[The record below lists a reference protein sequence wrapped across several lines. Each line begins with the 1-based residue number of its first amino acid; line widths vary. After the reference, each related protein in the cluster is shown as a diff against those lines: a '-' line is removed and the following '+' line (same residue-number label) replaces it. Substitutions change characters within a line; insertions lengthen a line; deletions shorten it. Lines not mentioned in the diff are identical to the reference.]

1 MRFTTNPVSI
11 VFWAV
16 LGFTIFLII
25 YPISFLLYGSLWSS
39 DPGDPG
45 YFTLKNY
52 VTAFTDP
59 YTVTLL
65 VNSFTYALGSAL
77 LAVSIGSI
85 LAFIA
90 VRTDAPFRRQFR
102 FLPFLPIVLP
112 GFVDNLA
119 WVYLFS
125 PRSGLANVMFRDLF
139 RITDTDVALFN
150 IYSMGGMIWVMGIS
164 LVPTAYL
171 VISAAFA
178 AMDSNLEEA
187 ARVVGSRITTVL
199 RKITI
204 PIMAPAILSVFL
216 LVFIIAFESFE
227 TPAMVGIPAKIEVF
241 MSEIYRSV
249 VGSIPPNYGLA
260 TAHAIIL
267 LTITL
272 SLIFLYRRALR
283 RGEKFQVITGKGYRP
298 RIIHLGKWKYF
309 GTAILATYLIVHI
322 GLMFST
328 VTLLS
333 LQPFW
338 NPSDLI
344 SRMTLKHYFTIFDRS
359 DILQSVLNSW
369 IVSGSAA
376 TIVLL
381 MAVMISYISRRG
393 KFRGRGLLEGIGTLP
408 IAFPGFVIG
417 LGFLW
422 TFLTLPLK
430 IYGTLAVIVL
440 AFMVK
445 YLPHGIR
452 FTAGAVAQIHRDL
465 EDSSSIVGAQWTTTV
480 RRITLPLLGPAVI
493 SGWVYVFVISFKEL
507 SSIIFLITPRN
518 EVLATTLWDLW
529 VNGSSEILAAAS
541 VLLTFLLWAIVAIS
555 IGIFRLRLSPRQNH
569 SLRNT

>member
-1 MRFTTNPVSI
+1 MRFTINAVSV

-16 LGFTIFLII
+16 LGLTIFLII
-25 YPISFLLYGSLWSS
+25 YPISFLLYGSFWSGR
-39 DPGDPG
+39 PGDPG
-45 YFTLKNY
+45 YFTFSNY
-52 VTAFTDP
+52 ITAFLDP

-125 PRSGLANVMFRDLF
+125 PRSGFANVTFRGF
-139 RITDTDVALFN
+139 FGITDTEVTIFN
-150 IYSMGGMIWVMGIS
+150 IYSMAGMIWVMGIS

-178 AMDSNLEEA
+178 AMDSTLEEA
-187 ARVVGSRITTVL
+187 ARIAGSRITTII
-199 RKITI
+199 RKITV
-204 PIMAPAILSVFL
+204 PIMMPAILSVFL

-227 TPAMVGIPAKIEVF
+227 TPAMVGLPARIEVF

-260 TAHAIIL
+260 TAYAIIL
-267 LTITL
+267 LIVTL
-272 SLIFLYRRALR
+272 SLIFVYRRVVR
-283 RGEKFQVITGKGYRP
+283 RAEKFQVITGKGYHP
-298 RIIHLGKWKYF
+298 RILHLGKWKYL
-309 GTAILATYLIVHI
+309 GTGILVTYLVVHI

-328 VTLLS
+328 VVMLS

-338 NPSDLI
+338 NPRDLLSKI
-344 SRMTLKHYFTIFDRS
+344 TLKHYIAVFDRS
-359 DILQSVLNSW
+359 DILVSLTNSW
-369 IVSGSAA
+369 IVCGAAA

-381 MAVMISYISRRG
+381 MAAMISYISRRG
-393 KFRGRGLLEGIGTLP
+393 RFRWKGLLEGVGTIP

-422 TFLTLPLK
+422 TFLTLPLR

-465 EDSSSIVGAQWTTTV
+465 EESSSITGAQWTTTV
-480 RRITLPLLGPAVI
+480 RRITLPLLGPAML
-493 SGWVYVFVISFKEL
+493 SGWVYVFIISFKEL

-529 VNGSSEILAAAS
+529 VNGSTEILAAAS
-541 VLLTFLLWAIVAIS
+541 VLLTILLWAIVAIS
-555 IGIFRLRLSPRQNH
+555 IGIFRLRLR
-569 SLRNT
+569 

>member
-1 MRFTTNPVSI
+1 MRLTTNPVSI

-16 LGFTIFLII
+16 LAFTIFLII
-25 YPISFLLYGSLWSS
+25 YPVSFLLYGSLWSD

-52 VTAFTDP
+52 ITAFSDP
-59 YTVTLL
+59 FTVTLL
-65 VNSFTYALGSAL
+65 TNSFTYALGSAL

-125 PRSGLANVMFRDLF
+125 PRSGLANVMFRDFF
-139 RITDTDVALFN
+139 RITDVEVAFFN
-150 IYSMGGMIWVMGIS
+150 IYSMAGMIWVMGIS

-187 ARVVGSRITTVL
+187 ARVVGSRITTII
-199 RKITI
+199 RKITL
-204 PIMAPAILSVFL
+204 PIMLPAILSVFL

-227 TPAMVGIPAKIEVF
+227 TPAMIGLPARIDVF
-241 MSEIYRSV
+241 MSEIYRAV

-260 TAHAIIL
+260 TAHAMIL
-267 LTITL
+267 LLITV
-272 SLIFLYRRALR
+272 SLIFLYRRAVR
-283 RGEKFQVITGKGYRP
+283 RGEKFQVITGKGYHP
-298 RIIHLGKWKYF
+298 RIIHLGKWRYL
-309 GTAILATYLIVHI
+309 GTGILASYLVVHI
-322 GLMFST
+322 VLMFST
-328 VTLLS
+328 VVLLS

-338 NPSDLI
+338 NPRDLLSNI
-344 SRMTLKHYFTIFDRS
+344 TLKHYYSVFDRS
-359 DILQSVLNSW
+359 DIVQSLLNSW
-369 IVSGSAA
+369 IVCGAAA

-381 MAVMISYISRRG
+381 MAAMISYISRRST
-393 KFRGRGLLEGIGTLP
+393 FRWKGLLEGVGTLP

-422 TFLTLPLK
+422 TFLTLPLQ
-430 IYGTLAVIVL
+430 IYGTLIVIVL
-440 AFMVK
+440 AFLVK

-465 EDSSSIVGAQWTTTV
+465 EESSSITGAQWTTTV
-480 RRITLPLLGPAVI
+480 RRITLPLLGPAMI

-518 EVLATTLWDLW
+518 EVLSTTLWDLW
-529 VNGSSEILAAAS
+529 VNGSVEILAAAS
-541 VLLTFLLWAIVAIS
+541 VLLTVLLWAIVGVS
-555 IGIFRLRLSPRQNH
+555 IGIFRLRLR
-569 SLRNT
+569 